1 MNPREAGFLLLT
13 CPFGRPDR
21 QVLTLSQLRILTQR
35 MTQMEK
41 PVQDRD
47 LERQDLVDL
56 GYTREMADRILT
68 LLEDTQALADYVE
81 AGARQDCYP
90 LTRVSGLY
98 PKQLLDRLGGEAP
111 GCLWIKGD
119 RSLLDERKIALVGS
133 RDLNPENQDF
143 AREVGR
149 QAALQGYVL
158 VSGNARGAD
167 REAQDACLACGG
179 RVISVVADELRSH
192 PLSEN
197 VLYISEEG
205 FAQAFSS
212 QRALSRNRL
221 IHAMAE
227 KTFVAQAS
235 LHKGGSWDGAVR
247 NLQHRWSPVF
257 VFRDESRA
265 MQELEEMGASPVG
278 CMELENLAA
287 LTPDQQ
293 RLTDFR

>member
-133 RDLNPENQDF
+133 RDLNPENRDF

-149 QAALQGYVL
+149 
-158 VSGNARGAD
+158 VS
-167 REAQDACLACGG
+167 C
-179 RVISVVADELRSH
+179 I
-192 PLSEN
+192 
-197 VLYISEEG
+197 
-205 FAQAFSS
+205 
-212 QRALSRNRL
+212 
-221 IHAMAE
+221 
-227 KTFVAQAS
+227 T
-235 LHKGGSWDGAVR
+235 
-247 NLQHRWSPVF
+247 
-257 VFRDESRA
+257 
-265 MQELEEMGASPVG
+265 
-278 CMELENLAA
+278 
-287 LTPDQQ
+287 
-293 RLTDFR
+293 

>member
-133 RDLNPENQDF
+133 RDLNPENRDF

-167 REAQDACLACGG
+167 RAAQESCLAHGG
-179 RVISVVADELRSH
+179 QVVSIVADSLEACKDRTGVLY
-192 PLSEN
+192 LSED
-197 VLYISEEG
+197 S
-205 FAQAFSS
+205 FDFPFSAI
-212 QRALSRNRL
+212 RALSRNRL
-221 IHAMAE
+221 IHAMG
-227 KTFVAQAS
+227 KLTFVAQAT
-235 LHKGGSWDGAVR
+235 HGKGGSWTGTVQ
-247 NLQHRWSPVF
+247 NLRHGWSPVF
-257 VFRDESRA
+257 CFDDGSKA
-265 MQELEEMGASPVG
+265 ALSLADMGAIQIST
-278 CMELENLAA
+278 ENLSA
-287 LTPDQQ
+287 LDSLKPSEINF
-293 RLTDFR
+293 L